1 MENDILAFATCES
14 CKELCD
20 LLTPSPTTKWGF
32 HILWSGWMHGINSWN
47 VKMNVFNIKIR
58 FRAIEIKKWSF
69 YNNLILTK
77 SDIWVLSIENHN
89 YPYQQQYDICVSF
102 RHGKRSIFPI
112 APYKFSPMR
121 EIYPHIYLICGL
133 KPIII
138 IIHCLKT
145 HADGATAHQVNGCTH
160 KKNSGPIKDQ
170 Y

>member
-112 APYKFSPMR
+112 APFEFSPMR
-121 EIYPHIYLICGL
+121 EKYPPHLSYLWIETYHYYNPLSQNTCWWCDRAPSEWL
-133 KPIII
+133 
-138 IIHCLKT
+138 HT
-145 HADGATAHQVNGCTH
+145 
-160 KKNSGPIKDQ
+160 KK
-170 Y
+170 